1 MSARAGPIADTDSIT
16 LSQSPL
22 SVGIAGAGSAG
33 LATALALAQAGHQ
46 VRVFEKHPGFT
57 TQGAGLLLQPPGVR
71 ALRSLGVD
79 VAALNV
85 GAPIDRL
92 LGVSHRGWPVVDIDY
107 VGDGA
112 RAVTRAAL
120 GGVLFDACRRA
131 GVAFSF
137 GCPVQTLD
145 SQAGRAR
152 VVHGDGASQAESRF
166 DVFVVADGAAS
177 ALREQVG
184 LASKS
189 RVYRWGAL
197 WGQFWT
203 PDWPGATQLLQRFRG
218 TRQMMGLLPTDIGP
232 QGVRLSLFWSIR
244 HDALP
249 AWRAAPIGQWKDQ
262 LLALWPEA
270 APVVAQVSRHEDLA
284 VATYRHTWP
293 RGLAAGPYCAVGDA
307 GHAMSPQLGLGA
319 TLAVLDALALARALG
334 EYGAAEGPSRYARSR
349 LLPSRLYQTLSRVL
363 TPCFQSSGPGLWRD
377 LLFGGSLLVPGVRG
391 LMKRGLL
398 AMPAADEARR
408 R

>member
-1 MSARAGPIADTDSIT
+1 MSARHGPTADTDSMT

-33 LATALALAQAGHQ
+33 LSTALALAQAGHQ

-57 TQGAGLLLQPPGVR
+57 TLGAGLLLQPPGVR
-71 ALRSLGVD
+71 ALRTLGVD

-92 LGVSHRGWPVVDIDY
+92 LGVSHRGWRVVDIDY

-145 SQAGRAR
+145 NQAGRAR
-152 VVHGDGASQAESRF
+152 VVHGDGASQAESTF

-197 WGQFWT
+197 WGQFWA

-270 APVVAQVSRHEDLA
+270 APVVDQVSRHEDLS

-334 EYGAAEGPSRYARSR
+334 QYGAAEGPARYARSR
-349 LLPSRLYQTLSRVL
+349 LLPSRMYQTLSRAL

-398 AMPAADEARR
+398 AMPEAGAARR

>member
-1 MSARAGPIADTDSIT
+1 MAAHPGPPVHAEPMTS
-16 LSQSPL
+16 LHSPL
-22 SVGIAGAGSAG
+22 SIGIAGAGTAG
-33 LATALALAQAGHQ
+33 LASALALAQAGHQ
-46 VRVFEKHPGFT
+46 VRVFEKHHGFT
-57 TQGAGLLLQPPGVR
+57 TMGAGLLLQPPGVR
-71 ALRSLGVD
+71 ALRALGVD
-79 VAALNV
+79 LAALNA

-92 LGVSHRGWPVVDIDY
+92 LGLSHRGWRIVDIDY

-120 GGVLFDACRRA
+120 GGVLFEACQRA
-131 GVAFSF
+131 GVKFLF
-137 GCPVQTLD
+137 GCPVQVLD

-152 VVHGDGASQAESRF
+152 VVHGEGGGKTESMF

-177 ALREQVG
+177 TLREQVG
-184 LASKS
+184 LAAKS
-189 RVYRWGAL
+189 RVYQWGAL
-197 WGQFWT
+197 WGQFWA

-218 TRQMMGLLPTDIGP
+218 TRQMMGLLPTENGP

-249 AWRAAPIGQWKDQ
+249 SWRAAPIGQWKDQ
-262 LLALWPEA
+262 LLALWPDA
-270 APVVAQVSRHEDLA
+270 APVVDQVTRHEDLA

-293 RGLAAGPYCAVGDA
+293 RALAAGPYCAVGDA

-319 TLAVLDALALARALG
+319 TLAVLDALALADALSQ
-334 EYGAAEGPSRYARSR
+334 YGPAEGPGRYARSR
-349 LLPSRLYQTLSRVL
+349 LLPSRMYQTLSRAL
-363 TPCFQSSGPGLWRD
+363 TPCFQASCPGLWRD

-398 AMPAADEARR
+398 AMPEPGAARR